1 MKFISRFL
9 KGGSLILAVLVVFA
23 FSGALLWDHMA
34 LKDFTE
40 SYILYASLASKN
52 QNDAFIPAAAAN
64 PLRQELN
71 DALGQSLAKETS
83 AANRLRIA
91 QHGLD
96 LIHAINKQVDQITES
111 EAPIGAAIDVF
122 KLSAQN
128 PGNLRNR
135 GTMMELVTLA
145 QEQLVIIGDIRG
157 YSYRANFE
165 TQQIFN
171 RLITEKGELTDA
183 YVNELNAM
191 LPNVE
196 EQFSKRESL
205 YIKLEE
211 NTYRMQKKF
220 DILTDAV

>member
-1 MKFISRFL
+1 M
-9 KGGSLILAVLVVFA
+9 ILVLVLCA
-23 FSGALLWDHMA
+23 AGGGWLWDHLA
-34 LKDFTE
+34 LKDFKE
-40 SYILYASLASKN
+40 SYILYASLAAKN

-71 DALGQSLAKETS
+71 DALAQSLAKETS
-83 AANRLRIA
+83 ATNRLRIA
-91 QHGLD
+91 RRGLE
-96 LIHAINKQVDQITES
+96 LINSINKQVDQITES
-111 EAPIGAAIDVF
+111 EAPMDAAIDV
-122 KLSAQN
+122 LTVSAHN

-145 QEQLVIIGDIRG
+145 HEQLAIIEDVRG

-171 RLITEKGELTDA
+171 RLIAEKGELTDA

-196 EQFSKRESL
+196 EQFGKRESL

-220 DILTDAV
+220 DILTNAL